1 MSAIAGLYAR
11 FRHLIHEVAKFG
23 IVGGVGFIVSLV
35 GADLLRYDLNV
46 GKYKAIAVATVLATI
61 VTFVGNRYWTY
72 RNRPHVG
79 TARESTLFFVLNGV
93 GLAIQWGCVALVV
106 DAFGKDTQL
115 WYNLAN
121 FGGIV
126 IGTIFRFFT
135 YRRFVWKAP
144 VETVLEGHEALE
156 PTGAQAA
163 AGGPAAEP
171 SRRAAGE

>member
-1 MSAIAGLYAR
+1 VSAIAGLYAR

-23 IVGGVGFIVSLV
+23 IVGGVGFVVSLV
-35 GADLLRYDLNV
+35 GADVLRYDFHA
-46 GKYKAIAVATVLATI
+46 GKYKAIAVATILATI

-79 TARESTLFFVLNGV
+79 TARESTMFFVLNGV
-93 GLAIQWGCVALVV
+93 GLAIQWGAVALVV
-106 DAFGKDTQL
+106 DGLGKDTQV

-121 FGGIV
+121 FAGIV

-135 YRRFVWKAP
+135 YRKFVWKAP

-156 PTGAQAA
+156 PTGTPTASAGSAA
-163 AGGPAAEP
+163 DHSGQ
-171 SRRAAGE
+171 AAGE